1 MIQSCNWLGNSAEVS
16 LIPVLHEPVQPGATI
31 FIWRLEAVCMS
42 SLFPADLFLAWFIH
56 RAARHDYLENFL
68 SFIARFYALPLDLT
82 DFSKPHVQ
90 YNSTPSTSLILQPLE
105 YTTLLRYSHIPNI
118 HRKTSHTPSTTT
130 PKYTLPQ
137 RLVLQSNSFNTE
149 TEGAYKVSVLTG
161 CLRKLGVREN

>member
-16 LIPVLHEPVQPGATI
+16 LIQVLHEPVQPGATI
-31 FIWRLEAVCMS
+31 FIWRLEAVSMS

-118 HRKTSHTPSTTT
+118 HRKF
-130 PKYTLPQ
+130 LVRQVQ
-137 RLVLQSNSFNTE
+137 RRPNIRFH
-149 TEGAYKVSVLTG
+149 SVLFFSQTPLIRRLMG
-161 CLRKLGVREN
+161 HTKCPY

>member
-1 MIQSCNWLGNSAEVS
+1 M
-16 LIPVLHEPVQPGATI
+16 
-31 FIWRLEAVCMS
+31 
-42 SLFPADLFLAWFIH
+42 
-56 RAARHDYLENFL
+56 ENFL

-82 DFSKPHVQ
+82 DFFKAPRPIF
-90 YNSTPSTSLILQPLE
+90 YSTPSTSLILQPLE

-149 TEGAYKVSVLTG
+149 TEGGIESVRINGVSEKIG
-161 CLRKLGVREN
+161 C